1 MKIIYVYTGDYR
13 SYSTTSSA
21 WDGQTIAVEVP
32 DDFSG
37 GAKYYNPD
45 NGVWVDDPPY
55 IPTEEDIAYQFELE
69 RTELLNESN
78 RITADWRTELL
89 LDEISDEDKLK
100 LSAWLAYNKAVKATK
115 LGEDWP
121 EKPSQ

>member
-1 MKIIYVYTGDYR
+1 MGTYTISKLNDR
-13 SYSTTSSA
+13 LLA
-21 WDGQTIAVEVP
+21 
-32 DDFSG
+32 
-37 GAKYYNPD
+37 
-45 NGVWVDDPPY
+45 
-55 IPTEEDIAYQFELE
+55 QFEIE
-69 RTELLNESN
+69 RTELLAESN

-89 LDEISDEDKLK
+89 LDEISDEDKVK